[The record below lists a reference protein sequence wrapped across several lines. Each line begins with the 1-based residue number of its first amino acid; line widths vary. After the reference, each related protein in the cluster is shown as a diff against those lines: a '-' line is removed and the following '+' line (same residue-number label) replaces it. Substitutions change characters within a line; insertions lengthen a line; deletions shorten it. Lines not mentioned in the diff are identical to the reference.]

1 MKKFIVTLA
10 LLVATWQ
17 VQMAVEAGVSTVSTR
32 HRRRMLQP
40 RPAQAESPC
49 PPGAKSCPNTPPK
62 PAPQATKPLQ

>member
-1 MKKFIVTLA
+1 MKKVLITLA

-49 PPGAKSCPNTPPK
+49 PPGAKSCPSILPK
-62 PAPQATKPLQ
+62 PMQQLIKPSR